1 MDERADAAP
10 EVRIDPLSGLRVLVA
25 GARADRPGA
34 MTAPVVPAP
43 IDRAN
48 DIFAEGN
55 ESMTPPE
62 LFADRPDGSAADTP
76 GWRVRCV
83 PNRFPALDQSGANH
97 EELAD
102 PLGAT
107 RGMPQ
112 LLQKGTARG
121 AHEVIVNHP
130 DPIQSLVEVSA
141 EELKNILRVWA
152 LRIAAHSDKAAC
164 VHVALNEGA
173 QGGATIAHTHAQLYA
188 MPFVPQILARERER
202 MRAYFEHTQGRN
214 LIEDLLVEEVREGSR
229 LVAIDDDAALLAPFA
244 SSSQFRLMIVP
255 RRPEPRFEE
264 SSERGAG
271 MLFLALQSLRAHF
284 GVMPSL
290 NLWVRTAPVGAE
302 IYCWR
307 IEIAPRL
314 SQPAGFELG
323 TGVAINAVA
332 PETAAARLRA
342 AIAQ

>member
-1 MDERADAAP
+1 MSEREDAAP

-34 MTAPVVPAP
+34 STAPVVPPP
-43 IDRAN
+43 IDRAK

-55 ESMTPPE
+55 EAMTPPE
-62 LFADRPDGSAADTP
+62 VFADRPDDSAADTP

-83 PNRFPALDQSGANH
+83 PNRFPALDQTGAIH
-97 EELAD
+97 EELID
-102 PLGAT
+102 PLSAT

-112 LLQKGTARG
+112 LLQKGAARG
-121 AHEVIVNHP
+121 SHEVIINHP
-130 DPIQSLVEVSA
+130 EPIQSLVEVSA
-141 EELKNILRVWA
+141 DELTNVLRVWA
-152 LRIAAHSDKAAC
+152 LRIAAHADKAAC

-188 MPFVPQILARERER
+188 LPFVPQVLARERER

-214 LIEDLLVEEVREGSR
+214 LIEDLLVEEVRDGSR

-244 SSSQFRLMIVP
+244 SASQYRLMIVP
-255 RRPEPRFEE
+255 RRPEPRFDE
-264 SSERGAG
+264 SPERGAG
-271 MLFLALQSLRAHF
+271 MLFLALQTLRAHF
-284 GVMPSL
+284 GTMPSL
-290 NLWVRTAPVGAE
+290 NLWVRTAPANAE
-302 IYCWR
+302 VYCWR

-323 TGVAINAVA
+323 TGVPINAVP
-332 PETAAARLRA
+332 PELAAARLRA
-342 AIAQ
+342 VIDK